1 MAQGSFSRLCEPA
14 QLYLVLSLIFLVFGV
29 FTQMAAMTLIVKGFF
44 ILFWTLILNFLCSI
58 GLKFISWILVLLPFL
73 VLLLSVGTSM
83 DMMAFGGGR
92 REGFYK
98 SGGAGMMM
106 KKTS

>member
-14 QLYLVLSLIFLVFGV
+14 KLYLVLSLIFLVFGV

-92 REGFYK
+92 REGFYM

-106 KKTS
+106 KKTN